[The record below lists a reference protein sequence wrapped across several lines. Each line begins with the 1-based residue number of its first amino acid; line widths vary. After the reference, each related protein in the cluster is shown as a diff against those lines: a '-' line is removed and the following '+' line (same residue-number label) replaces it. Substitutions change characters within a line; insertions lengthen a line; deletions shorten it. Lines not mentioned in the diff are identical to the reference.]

1 MSRSLFVMIVILGRK
16 RWGVRGGAI
25 IEIATGKSVQVTWF
39 VEQSVFLFNAAISL
53 TAEANGVTVTRFGS
67 VTPGK
72 RKTKAR

>member
-1 MSRSLFVMIVILGRK
+1 MSRSLLVMIVILGRK

-25 IEIATGKSVQVTWF
+25 IEIATSKLASHRF
-39 VEQSVFLFNAAISL
+39 VERSVFLFNAAISL